1 MLHESVLTKAD
12 IVLLFREL
20 YNIERIQDIQLINE
34 GSAGVYLTDFDP
46 KGCKIKISFTLH
58 ILYAILSEVI
68 KIICYVL
75 PVLFI
80 NCKNRKEKE
89 RMI

>member
-46 KGCKIKISFTLH
+46 KGCK
-58 ILYAILSEVI
+58 VD
-68 KIICYVL
+68 
-75 PVLFI
+75 
-80 NCKNRKEKE
+80 
-89 RMI
+89 

>member
-34 GSAGVYLTDFDP
+34 GSAGVYLVFILDVGKYILKEFR
-46 KGCKIKISFTLH
+46 KGYPERSIVN
-58 ILYAILSEVI
+58 EVD
-68 KIICYVL
+68 ICS
-75 PVLFI
+75 
-80 NCKNRKEKE
+80 
-89 RMI
+89 